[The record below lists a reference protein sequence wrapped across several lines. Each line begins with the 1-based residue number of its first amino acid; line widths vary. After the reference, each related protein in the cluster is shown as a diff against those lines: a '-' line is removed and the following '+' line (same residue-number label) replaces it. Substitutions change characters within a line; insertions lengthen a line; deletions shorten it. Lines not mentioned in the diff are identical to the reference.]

1 MKTIL
6 SECCVDHEKSQFF
19 LRDSRASETRT
30 SVKITPREQG
40 ETRRG
45 ERKMRDYRQSP
56 SFSPFYWRNPI
67 GCASL
72 IWKAIRTSHSKISR
86 PWEVKSFDFVWSP
99 SFFSLPAA
107 SRISRLGWFSRALA
121 FRSLHYPW
129 EKMGT
134 TRSLNATRS
143 LTNLWTEW
151 FM

>member
-6 SECCVDHEKSQFF
+6 SECCVDHEKSPFF

-72 IWKAIRTSHSKISR
+72 IWKAIRTSHSKISTSAVR
-86 PWEVKSFDFVWSP
+86 GQKLRLCLKSLIFLSP
-99 SFFSLPAA
+99 RRVSN
-107 SRISRLGWFSRALA
+107 FSRGVIFTRARVSLA
-121 FRSLHYPW
+121 PLSLRKNGDY
-129 EKMGT
+129 
-134 TRSLNATRS
+134 S
-143 LTNLWTEW
+143 
-151 FM
+151 